1 MNTIRRTP
9 VLSLLVLSLLVLP
22 WLAGPAAAQAGDPA
36 ATPQPLVDTYSSLAD
51 VLLGAQKTEWNLVH
65 SILATTY
72 GHAEAAANR
81 AIGALKA
88 GEKAGPDIELL
99 AELVA
104 QLGNEG
110 DASVAAIRKR
120 LLEGGHHHHHHHAAA
135 GEGGDDDYDEGFV
148 IVNRKAK
155 KQLLDAAGRIGR
167 MAGGSPKADDLAR
180 EWETVR
186 AVFGTLHEGA
196 GAGH

>member
-1 MNTIRRTP
+1 MNTIRRTI
-9 VLSLLVLSLLVLP
+9 VLSLLILP
-22 WLAGPAAAQAGDPA
+22 WFAGPAVAQAGGPA

-51 VLLGAQKTEWNLVH
+51 VLLGAQKTEWNLVQ

-120 LLEGGHHHHHHHAAA
+120 LLEGGHHHHHHHHADA
-135 GEGGDDDYDEGFV
+135 GKGGDDDFDDGFV

-167 MAGGSPKADDLAR
+167 MAGGSPKAEELTR
-180 EWETVR
+180 EWDAVR
-186 AVFGTLHEGA
+186 AVFATVHENA
-196 GAGH
+196 GSGD